1 MNLLLAL
8 VKHYG
13 TLENQDKSKV
23 PPFGWTN
30 AKAHFAVELNDDG
43 SIDDILALG
52 GHDKKNRGVVFEVPV
67 RRARTSTPVPYLFC
81 DTAQYIFGNVSS
93 TSKPGRRP

>member
-8 VKHYG
+8 VKHYD

-43 SIDDILALG
+43 SIDDIPCPRRTRQEESR
-52 GHDKKNRGVVFEVPV
+52 RGV
-67 RRARTSTPVPYLFC
+67 
-81 DTAQYIFGNVSS
+81 
-93 TSKPGRRP
+93 